1 VGVVPS
7 RADAI
12 ALLTAPGQP
21 FELEEIDRDGRPWRV
36 YRHAPANMAVL
47 LRGTA
52 AHGALDY
59 IVFEGER
66 LTYAEHLR
74 LVGGLTAHLASLGVG
89 PGDRVAVG
97 MRNYPEFA
105 VGFWGAVAMG
115 AVSVPL
121 NAWWTGPEM
130 VYALRDS
137 GAKVLFLDGERYER
151 LAPHLAELPDVVAT
165 IVCRARADLAGS
177 VTSWEQLRD
186 GFAPDSP
193 LPDVEIAPDDLASIM
208 YTSGTTGFPKGAMQ
222 SHRNHVTN
230 IFNSILSG
238 AAGAVAAS
246 GTATAP
252 EAAAPARQP
261 AMFSMFP
268 FFHIGGMSALYLA
281 PATGMK
287 LVTLYKWDLDRAIDA
302 LVAEGVSAMAVVPA
316 LYRQILDSPRVH
328 ELSPEVLTGI
338 ASGGAP
344 VPPDL
349 ITRTEVQFDAKVAPA
364 NAYGLTE
371 TTSGVVT
378 NAGSDYFTHPDSV
391 GRPVPGADVRIVG
404 PDDGADRPPGQ
415 VGEIWVAGPNV
426 VSGYWN
432 NPEATAASFTD
443 GWFHTGD
450 LGYVGDDGFVYVVD
464 RLKDVVIRGGE
475 NVYCAEVEAALF
487 LHPDV
492 ADVAVIGL
500 PDAALGEEVVAVVER
515 RAGSDLTAV
524 DLQRFAAERLARF
537 KVPSTVVFRDDPLP
551 RNATGKILKRDL
563 RDELAAR
570 SSG

>member
-1 VGVVPS
+1 MPT
-7 RADAI
+7 RAEAI
-12 ALLTAPGQP
+12 ALLTGRGQP
-21 FELEEIDRDGRPWRV
+21 FELEEIDHAGGSWRV
-36 YRHAPANMAVL
+36 YKHAPGSMAEL

-52 AHGALDY
+52 AHGDREY
-59 IVFEGER
+59 IVFERER
-66 LTYAEHLR
+66 LTYSEHFR
-74 LVGGLTAHLASLGVG
+74 LVSGLAGHLASIGIG
-89 PGDRVAVG
+89 AGDRIAVG
-97 MRNYPEFA
+97 MRNYPEFP
-105 VGFWGAVAMG
+105 VGFWSAIVMG

-130 VYALRDS
+130 VYAIQDS
-137 GAKVLFLDGERYER
+137 GATVLFLDDERYER
-151 LAPHLAELPDVVAT
+151 ISPHLGELPEVVAT
-165 IVCRARADLAGS
+165 IVCRARVDSAEN
-177 VTSWEQLRD
+177 VTNWDELRRT
-186 GFAPDSP
+186 FPAEAS

-222 SHRNHVTN
+222 SHRNHLTN
-230 IFNSILSG
+230 ILNSILSG
-238 AAGAVAAS
+238 AAGA
-246 GTATAP
+246 
-252 EAAAPARQP
+252 AAAGTTPAPDAPASTRQP

-287 LVTLYKWDLDRAIDA
+287 LVTLYKWDLDKAIDA
-302 LVAEGVSAMAVVPA
+302 LIAEGISAMAVVPT
-316 LYRQILDSPRVH
+316 LFRQVLDSPRVD
-328 ELSPEVLTGI
+328 ELSPDVLAAI

-349 ITRTEVQFDAKVAPA
+349 ITRTESQFGAKVAPA

-378 NAGSDYFTHPDSV
+378 NSGGDYFTHPDSV
-391 GRPVPGADVRIVG
+391 GRPVPGASIRVVG
-404 PDDGADRPPGQ
+404 PDDGLDQHSGA
-415 VGEIWVAGPNV
+415 VGEIWVHGPNV
-426 VSGYWN
+426 ASGYWN

-450 LGYVGDDGFVYVVD
+450 LGYVDDDGFVYIVD

-500 PDAALGEEVVAVVER
+500 PHESLGEEVVAVVER
-515 RAGSDLTAV
+515 RPGSNLTAAS
-524 DLQRFAAERLARF
+524 LQRFAAERLARF
-537 KVPSTVVFRDDPLP
+537 KVPSTVVFRDGPLP

-563 RDELAAR
+563 RDELTGR
-570 SSG
+570 

>member
-1 VGVVPS
+1 MPT
-7 RADAI
+7 RAEAI
-12 ALLTAPGQP
+12 ALLTGPGQP
-21 FELEEIDRDGRPWRV
+21 FELEEIDRDGRAWRV
-36 YRHAPANMAVL
+36 YRHAPASMAEL

-52 AHGALDY
+52 AHGDLDY
-59 IVFEGER
+59 IVFERER

-74 LVGGLTAHLASLGVG
+74 LVGGLASHLASIGVG
-89 PGDRVAVG
+89 TGDRIAVG
-97 MRNYPEFA
+97 MRNYPEFPI
-105 VGFWGAVAMG
+105 GFWSAIAMG

-137 GAKVLFLDGERYER
+137 GTKVLFLDGERFER
-151 LAPHLAELPDVVAT
+151 IAPHLSELPDVVAT
-165 IVCRARADLAGS
+165 IVCRPRGELPAGA
-177 VTSWEQLRD
+177 TDWDELRST
-186 GFAPDSP
+186 FSAEAT

-222 SHRNHVTN
+222 SHRNHLTN

-238 AAGAVAAS
+238 AAGAVAAGSTPSS
-246 GTATAP
+246 GT
-252 EAAAPARQP
+252 AAPARQP

-287 LVTLYKWDLDRAIDA
+287 LVTLHKWDLDRAIDA

-316 LYRQILDSPRVH
+316 LYRQVLDSPRVH

-349 ITRTEVQFDAKVAPA
+349 ITRTETQFAAKVAPA

-378 NAGSDYFTHPDSV
+378 NSGTDYFTHPDSV
-391 GRPVPGADVRIVG
+391 GRPVPGAEIRIVG
-404 PDDGADRPPGQ
+404 PDDGLDRPSGE
-415 VGEIWVAGPNV
+415 VGEIWVYGPNV

-432 NPEATAASFTD
+432 NPEATAAAFTD

-500 PDAALGEEVVAVVER
+500 PDQRLGEEVVAVVER
-515 RAGSDLTAV
+515 RAGSDLDAA

-537 KVPSTVVFRDDPLP
+537 KVPSTVVFRDEPLP

-563 RDELAAR
+563 RDELSARAA
-570 SSG
+570 G

>member
-1 VGVVPS
+1 MPT
-7 RADAI
+7 RAEAI
-12 ALLTAPGQP
+12 ALLTSPGQP
-21 FELEEIDRDGRPWRV
+21 FALTEIDEPNRPGGRWRV
-36 YRHAPANMAVL
+36 YEHAPATMADV

-52 AHGALDY
+52 AHGDTDY

-66 LTYAEHLR
+66 LTYAEHLN
-74 LVGGLTAHLASLGVG
+74 LCAGLAGYLASIGVEA
-89 PGDRVAVG
+89 GDRVAVG

-105 VGFWGAVAMG
+105 VGFWSAMAMG

-130 VYALRDS
+130 VYALQDS
-137 GAKVLFLDGERYER
+137 GAKVLFLDDERYQR
-151 LAPHLAELPDVVAT
+151 LAPHLDELPDVIAT
-165 IVCRARADLAGS
+165 IVCRSRAGLPDS
-177 VTSWEQLRD
+177 VTTWETLCAT
-186 GFAPDSP
+186 FPAETS
-193 LPDVEIAPDDLASIM
+193 LPDVSIAPDDLASIM

-222 SHRNHVTN
+222 SHRNHITN

-238 AAGAVAAS
+238 AAGAIAA
-246 GTATAP
+246 GVTPAAGDAP
-252 EAAAPARQP
+252 PRQQ
-261 AMFSMFP
+261 AFFSMFP
-268 FFHIGGMSALYLA
+268 FFHIGGMSALNLA
-281 PATGMK
+281 PATGMR
-287 LVTLYKWDLDRAIDA
+287 LVTLYKWDLDKAIDA
-302 LVAEGVSAMAVVPA
+302 LVAEHVTSMAVVPM
-316 LYRQILDSPRVH
+316 LYRQILDSARVH
-328 ELSPEVLTGI
+328 ELSPDVLGGI

-349 ITRTEVQFDAKVAPA
+349 ITRTESQFDAKVAPA

-378 NAGSDYFTHPDSV
+378 NAGGDYFAHPDSV
-391 GRPVPGADVRIVG
+391 GRPVPGADIRIVR
-404 PDDGADRPPGQ
+404 PDDGEDQPNGEI
-415 VGEIWVAGPNV
+415 GEIWVHGPNV

-432 NPEATAASFTD
+432 NEAATAASFTD

-500 PDAALGEEVVAVVER
+500 PDQSLGEEVVAVVER
-515 RAGSDLTAV
+515 RAGSDIDAV

-537 KVPSTVVFRDDPLP
+537 KVPSTVVFRDKPLP

-563 RDELAAR
+563 RDELVAK
-570 SSG
+570 

>member
-1 VGVVPS
+1 MPT
-7 RADAI
+7 RAEAI
-12 ALLTAPGQP
+12 ALLTGPGQP
-21 FELEEIDRDGRPWRV
+21 FELEEVEHAGGPWRI
-36 YRHAPANMAVL
+36 YKNTPSSMAQL

-52 AHGALDY
+52 AHGDRDY

-74 LVGGLTAHLASLGVG
+74 QVGGLAAHLASIGVG
-89 PGDRVAVG
+89 KGDRIAVG
-97 MRNYPEFA
+97 MRNYPEFP
-105 VGFWGAVAMG
+105 VGFWSAIATG

-130 VYALRDS
+130 VYAINDS
-137 GAKVLFLDGERYER
+137 AAKVLFLDDERYER
-151 LAPHLAELPDVVAT
+151 IAPHLAELPSVVAT
-165 IVCRARADLAGS
+165 VVCRSRVELPDD
-177 VTSWEQLRD
+177 VTRWEELRD
-186 GFAPDSP
+186 AFSADAS
-193 LPDVEIAPDDLASIM
+193 LPDVDIAPDDLASIM
-208 YTSGTTGFPKGAMQ
+208 YTSGTTGFPKGAMH
-222 SHRNHVTN
+222 SHRNHLTN
-230 IFNSILSG
+230 IFNSILGG
-238 AAGAVAAS
+238 AAGAVAA
-246 GTATAP
+246 GTTPAP
-252 EAAAPARQP
+252 GAPPPARQP

-268 FFHIGGMSALYLA
+268 FFHIGGMSTLYLA

-287 LVTLYKWDLDRAIDA
+287 LVTLYKWDLDKAIDA
-302 LVAEGVSAMAVVPA
+302 LVAESVSSMAVVPM
-316 LYRQILDSPRVH
+316 LFRQILDSPRVD
-328 ELSPEVLTGI
+328 ELSPDVLAGI

-349 ITRTEVQFDAKVAPA
+349 ITRTESQFAAKVAPA

-378 NAGSDYFTHPDSV
+378 NSGSDYFAHPNSV
-391 GRPVPGADVRIVG
+391 GRAVPGADIRIVG
-404 PDDGADRPPGQ
+404 PDDGLDQPQGD
-415 VGEIWVAGPNV
+415 VGEIWVHGPNV
-426 VSGYWN
+426 VAGYWN
-432 NPEATAASFTD
+432 NESATAASFTD

-450 LGYVGDDGFVYVVD
+450 LGYVGDEGFVYIVD

-500 PDAALGEEVVAVVER
+500 PDESFGEQVVAVVER
-515 RAGSDLTAV
+515 RAGSDLGAA

-537 KVPSTVVFRDDPLP
+537 KVPSTVVFRDEPLP

-563 RDELAAR
+563 RDELITP
-570 SSG
+570 